1 MNGDRAAA
9 LLEDVLASPAE
20 LGAVLR
26 LQESAIHDLQPGA
39 LARPVWRLVG
49 MGSSR
54 FAALDAACRLR
65 EEGRDAHA
73 EVASASTF
81 TPGSRDTLVMA
92 ISASGRTPEVLSA
105 VERHR
110 GTSFV
115 LGLTANLDSPL
126 ARLADALVP
135 LKADRVEASGVASLT
150 YRATVAALV
159 ALSGVGEPD
168 EDRATL
174 DASVAALR
182 ELVEGR
188 HAWLA
193 DAADV
198 LDGARAI
205 HLLGD
210 GVRLGTLDQAA
221 LMLREGPRLQAQP
234 FDTGDWL
241 HVGLYTLLPGDPVL
255 LYGGAPADG
264 EAIRTIHRRG
274 GHVVAVG
281 PVRSE
286 EAAADVPIPLPQAA
300 VANRLVRSI
309 VESAVAELL
318 AAELWRRTGAEVL
331 GEGQPRSGQS

>member
-1 MNGDRAAA
+1 MSADRSTA
-9 LLEDVLASPAE
+9 LLEDILAAPAE
-20 LGAVLR
+20 LAEVLR
-26 LQESAIHDLQPGA
+26 VQGEAIRDLPLGA
-39 LARPVWRLVG
+39 LARPTWRLVG

-65 EEGRDAHA
+65 EARRDAHA

-81 TPGSRDTLVMA
+81 SPGSRDTLVVA

-110 GTSFV
+110 GVSFV

-126 ARLADALVP
+126 ARHADALVP
-135 LKADRVEASGVASLT
+135 LRAARAETSAVATLT

-159 ALSGVGEPD
+159 ALTGTGEQD
-168 EDRATL
+168 DDRAAL
-174 DASVAALR
+174 DASVVALQ
-182 ELVEGR
+182 ELVAGR

-198 LDGARAI
+198 LDGARGV
-205 HLLGD
+205 HVMGD
-210 GVRLGTLDQAA
+210 GLRAGTLEQAA
-221 LMLREGPRLQAQP
+221 LMLREGPRLPATP

-264 EAIRTIHRRG
+264 EALRTIHARG
-274 GHVVAVG
+274 GHVVSVG

-286 EAAADVPIPLPQAA
+286 KAADVAIPLPQAA
-300 VANRLVRSI
+300 VENRLVRSV

-318 AAELWRRTGAEVL
+318 AAELWRRAGATTL
-331 GEGQPRSGQS
+331 GEEQVKGT